1 MRPLTHRRALGFTIV
16 WGLLLGVCVA
26 ARAQAT
32 TPLGELML
40 YGMRLKGAS
49 AESFITAALKAGA
62 APLAQ
67 RSDEPPSFDT
77 RAAGVPGLQRLTV
90 VSDATGL
97 VSAQF
102 VIKPYGQENEALRQL
117 LVSKYGLAPET
128 VTEWFSEGREGWLSA
143 QELVGAKLAT
153 EIIADP
159 SDVID
164 VAKIKD
170 MIGIDVSGD
179 TVTIRAATTHYD
191 VAQSDAVQKAIPAL
205 AHLASMIGDPAVR
218 HRGTIGGSLANN
230 DPAADYPAAVL
241 AVAFIVTSVIMI
253 WVVPSFKSVF
263 ESFGAELPLPT
274 LMVIWMSDR
283 FVEYWYLL
291 FGSLTLGGVLFVRTW
306 KHSPALQAATDR
318 LLLRLPVFGEVVR
331 KAVIARWTRTLS
343 TMFAAGVP
351 LVESLD
357 SVGGASGNAV
367 YLDATQRIGAAVR
380 SGTSLTIAMQ
390 QTQVFP
396 SMVTQMV
403 AIGEESGALDQML
416 RKVAEFYE
424 DEVDAAVASLASL
437 MEPVIMVFLGG
448 LIGGLVI
455 AMYLPIFKL
464 GSVV

>member
-1 MRPLTHRRALGFTIV
+1 MAIATPSRTSKPANNESVFVWEGKDKSGRIV
-16 WGLLLGVCVA
+16 
-26 ARAQAT
+26 Q
-32 TPLGELML
+32 GEL
-40 YGMRLKGAS
+40 RAVSSAS
-49 AESFITAALKAGA
+49 ASANLRRQGVLTTRIKKKKIGRAKRISEKDICFFTRQ
-62 APLAQ
+62 LA
-67 RSDEPPSFDT
+67 T
-77 RAAGVPGLQRLTV
+77 MIKAGVPLLQAFDIVARGHANASVSRLLLDIRGDVETGT
-90 VSDATGL
+90 SLAQAFRRYPQYFDALFCNL
-97 VSAQF
+97 VAAGEQAG
-102 VIKPYGQENEALRQL
+102 ILEDL
-117 LVSKYGLAPET
+117 LA
-128 VTEWFSEGREGWLSA
+128 R
-143 QELVGAKLAT
+143 LAT
-153 EIIADP
+153 YKEKTLAIK
-159 SDVID
+159 S
-164 VAKIKD
+164 KIR
-170 MIGIDVSGD
+170 G
-179 TVTIRAATTHYD
+179 
-191 VAQSDAVQKAIPAL
+191 AL
-205 AHLASMIGDPAVR
+205 F
-218 HRGTIGGSLANN
+218 
-230 DPAADYPAAVL
+230 YPAAVL

>member
-1 MRPLTHRRALGFTIV
+1 MAIATPSRNSKPANNESVFVWEGKDKSGRIV
-16 WGLLLGVCVA
+16 
-26 ARAQAT
+26 Q
-32 TPLGELML
+32 GELRAASL
-40 YGMRLKGAS
+40 AS
-49 AESFITAALKAGA
+49 ASASLRRQGVLTTRIKKKKIGRAKRISEKDICFFTRQLATMLKAGVPLLQA
-62 APLAQ
+62 FDIVARGHANASVSRLLLDIRGDVETGTSLAQ
-67 RSDEPPSFDT
+67 AFRRYPQYFDALFCNLV
-77 RAAGVPGLQRLTV
+77 AAGEQAGILE
-90 VSDATGL
+90 D
-97 VSAQF
+97 
-102 VIKPYGQENEALRQL
+102 L
-117 LVSKYGLAPET
+117 LA
-128 VTEWFSEGREGWLSA
+128 R
-143 QELVGAKLAT
+143 LAT
-153 EIIADP
+153 YKEKTLAIK
-159 SDVID
+159 S
-164 VAKIKD
+164 KIR
-170 MIGIDVSGD
+170 G
-179 TVTIRAATTHYD
+179 
-191 VAQSDAVQKAIPAL
+191 AL
-205 AHLASMIGDPAVR
+205 F
-218 HRGTIGGSLANN
+218 
-230 DPAADYPAAVL
+230 YPAAVL

-291 FGSLTLGGVLFVRTW
+291 FGSLTIGGALFVRTW

-367 YLDATQRIGAAVR
+367 YRDATQRIGAAVR
-380 SGTSLTIAMQ
+380 SGTSLTIAMH